1 MTGKENQLKKE
12 NQQLRNE
19 IEYLKKQLDK
29 LTEEIEH
36 RREEISH
43 DAGIEHGG
51 DTVGK
56 EQSVEFVS
64 AQCDDFEAFKK
75 YASKELKRLS
85 SRLNVIS
92 DACDRILQSI
102 DGFEM
107 YSYQFNIKVIGLPLL
122 AAKETTEQT
131 ANLCLQLFHQM
142 GVKDVSIND
151 IDIAHRVPSRNPSNR
166 PDAVVCKF
174 VRRMVKEK
182 IMASR
187 KTIRNITAQQLGF
200 SSEIDV
206 SHLNIYD
213 HLTPRLQTLL
223 YEAKKFKEA
232 NSFKFCWAKNGSV
245 FLRKSENSPIRKFA
259 NMEDLNAF
267 TQG

>member
-19 IEYLKKQLDK
+19 IEDLKKQLDK
-29 LTEEIEH
+29 LTEEIGH
-36 RREEISH
+36 QREEINH

-56 EQSVEFVS
+56 ERSVEFVS

-131 ANLCLQLFHQM
+131 ANLCLQLFHHM

-151 IDIAHRVPSRNPSNR
+151 IDIAHRVPSRNPSNQ
-166 PDAVVCKF
+166 PDAVVCEF

-232 NSFKFCWAKNGSV
+232 NSFKFCWAKMVPYISGNQRIHQS
-245 FLRKSENSPIRKFA
+245 A
-259 NMEDLNAF
+259 NLQIWR
-267 TQG
+267 T

>member
-1 MTGKENQLKKE
+1 MTEKE

-19 IEYLKKQLDK
+19 IEDLKKQVDK

-36 RREEISH
+36 RREEINH

-56 EQSVEFVS
+56 ERSVEFVS
-64 AQCDDFEAFKK
+64 AQSHDFEAFKK

-92 DACDRILQSI
+92 DACDRISQSI

-131 ANLCLQLFHQM
+131 ALFQIQDNEDSYLD
-142 GVKDVSIND
+142 VENISSKLKDCI
-151 IDIAHRVPSRNPSNR
+151 IKSN
-166 PDAVVCKF
+166 
-174 VRRMVKEK
+174 
-182 IMASR
+182 
-187 KTIRNITAQQLGF
+187 
-200 SSEIDV
+200 
-206 SHLNIYD
+206 
-213 HLTPRLQTLL
+213 
-223 YEAKKFKEA
+223 
-232 NSFKFCWAKNGSV
+232 
-245 FLRKSENSPIRKFA
+245 
-259 NMEDLNAF
+259 
-267 TQG
+267 

>member
-1 MTGKENQLKKE
+1 
-12 NQQLRNE
+12 
-19 IEYLKKQLDK
+19 
-29 LTEEIEH
+29 
-36 RREEISH
+36 
-43 DAGIEHGG
+43 
-51 DTVGK
+51 
-56 EQSVEFVS
+56 
-64 AQCDDFEAFKK
+64 
-75 YASKELKRLS
+75 
-85 SRLNVIS
+85 IS

-151 IDIAHRVPSRNPSNR
+151 IDIAHR
-166 PDAVVCKF
+166 
-174 VRRMVKEK
+174 
-182 IMASR
+182 
-187 KTIRNITAQQLGF
+187 TIRNITAQQLGF

-232 NSFKFCWAKNGSV
+232 NSFKFCWAKNGS
-245 FLRKSENSPIRKFA
+245 
-259 NMEDLNAF
+259 
-267 TQG
+267 